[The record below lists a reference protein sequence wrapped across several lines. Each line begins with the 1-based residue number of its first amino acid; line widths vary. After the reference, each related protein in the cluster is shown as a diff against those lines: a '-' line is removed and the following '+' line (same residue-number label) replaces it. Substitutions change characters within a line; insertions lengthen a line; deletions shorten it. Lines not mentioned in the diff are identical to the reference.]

1 MITPPPH
8 PDHLPYPHL
17 LAPFLGKDLGLFQD
31 SLVLLFHHLHRL
43 FLVNDSSASAS
54 TLCIH
59 RQSTPERIR
68 DPDGSRRPNRR
79 ACREKP
85 DERSVGQRI
94 LHVPGE
100 TVDEIVLTSMRFV
113 RNHNDIPPGRK
124 TEIRIPFLFGKEFL
138 DRGKNNPSG
147 GYLQQLLQMSPILR
161 LDGSLSQD
169 LLISGKTCERADYPG
184 RSDQ

>member
-1 MITPPPH
+1 MTPLPRPPLSAYTARARRSESAI
-8 PDHLPYPHL
+8 PMLVDDQT
-17 LAPFLGKDLGLFQD
+17 AGL
-31 SLVLLFHHLHRL
+31 VAK
-43 FLVNDSSASAS
+43 N
-54 TLCIH
+54 
-59 RQSTPERIR
+59 
-68 DPDGSRRPNRR
+68 
-79 ACREKP
+79 P

-124 TEIRIPFLFGKEFL
+124 TGIRIPFLFGKEFL
-138 DRGKNNPSG
+138 DRCKNNPFG
-147 GYLQQLLQMSPILR
+147 GYLQQLLRMSPILR

-169 LLISGKTCERADYPG
+169 LLISGKTCERADYLG